1 MDRLSWCKDQI
12 EKFQAEI
19 ANDPE
24 YTKEYALSAII
35 GQMLDYLH
43 YKEEKERKE
52 EKEKQA

>member
-1 MDRLSWCKDQI
+1 MDRLSWCKDKL
-12 EKFQAEI
+12 ETLQAEI

-43 YKEEKERKE
+43 YKEEKEKRS
-52 EKEKQA
+52 